1 MRIDAMKKMGAANS
15 TTDSATTRSEEAIG
29 TETNTDGDR
38 RTTPDAHP
46 YTETEAAAFWPLYA
60 KVSMP
65 AIERACRGAARSLTD
80 NAMSAEDMQA
90 WVDDRM
96 MRMMRE
102 GKWPVFHDHPS
113 PADAAQRTA
122 EKAKLLARWAYIALS
137 RKTFREKARQT
148 AHLKDMSR
156 TERLASVSRTDA
168 SIEQMEEVNDS
179 LDRLRKSISVK
190 TRLAVAASWPEAD
203 ERRRV
208 MMELGV
214 SGEDAEAMMQRVEDG
229 EVKANTLDQMR
240 SRSRR
245 EIRGILGNGLGMV
258 VLIVGVLVA
267 LMSSASPVMAGE
279 QTGGRPGKKPSLD
292 AGAAMVDQAMRGEQT
307 GGRPG

>member
-1 MRIDAMKKMGAANS
+1 MKTSETARLMTMIEDSGMDTAMK
-15 TTDSATTRSEEAIG
+15 
-29 TETNTDGDR
+29 TDGDEQAQDVP
-38 RTTPDAHP
+38 TAATPYNEA
-46 YTETEAAAFWPLYA
+46 EAAAFWPLYA
-60 KVSMP
+60 QVAMP

-96 MRMMRE
+96 MRMLRE
-102 GKWPVFHDHPS
+102 GKWPVFHDHPT
-113 PADAAQRTA
+113 PADAAQRVA
-122 EKAKLLARWAYIALS
+122 DKARLLARWAYIALS
-137 RKTFREKARQT
+137 RKTFRTKARQA
-148 AHLKDMSR
+148 AHLRDMSR

-168 SIEQMEEVNDS
+168 PMEQLEEVNSS
-179 LDRLRKSISVK
+179 LDRLRKSISAK
-190 TRLAVAASWPEAD
+190 TRLQVAASWPEAD

-245 EIRGILGNGLGMV
+245 EIRGIMGNLSGGMGLLMLIVTTMV
-258 VLIVGVLVA
+258 VLFSSVA
-267 LMSSASPVMAGE
+267 PAMAGE
-279 QTGGRPGKKPSLD
+279 QTGGRPGGKPSRD
-292 AGAAMVDQAMRGEQT
+292 AAMSAADQSSRGEQT
-307 GGRPG
+307 GGRPGR